1 MALSKAKINKI
12 VQKAIGGLGD
22 LPLSITYVSSVVGE
36 YDPDTNERAV
46 VETPYSNVKAVQTA
60 LSKSE
65 ADWFP
70 AERNTQKLL
79 IAALDLPVEPQTEDN
94 VQIDGVL
101 WSVKRVKHVPGK
113 SLYIVFIQEP

>member
-12 VQKAIGGLGD
+12 VQKAISTLGD
-22 LPLSITYVSSVVGE
+22 LPLSITYVSCVTGA
-36 YDPDTNERAV
+36 YDPDTNIRSV
-46 VETPYSNVKAVQTA
+46 TETEYANIPAVQTG

-79 IAALDLPVEPQTEDN
+79 IASLDLPVAPSTEDHVLIDA
-94 VQIDGVL
+94 VQ
-101 WSVKRVKHVPGK
+101 WSVKRVKNVPGQ
-113 SLYIVFIQEP
+113 SLRIIYIQEP